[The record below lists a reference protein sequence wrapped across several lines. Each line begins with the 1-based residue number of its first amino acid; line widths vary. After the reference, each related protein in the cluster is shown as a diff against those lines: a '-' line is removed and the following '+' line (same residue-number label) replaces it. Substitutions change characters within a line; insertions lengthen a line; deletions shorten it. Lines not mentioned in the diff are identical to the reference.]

1 MKHRF
6 ILFKLCSCSFH
17 GRHFDILYAPVFS
30 QEIIKYVSEK
40 SKSNYDSRLTSTSSF
55 CILYA

>member
-6 ILFKLCSCSFH
+6 ILFKLCTCSFH
-17 GRHFDILYAPVFS
+17 GRHFDILYTPVFS

-40 SKSNYDSRLTSTSSF
+40 SESN
-55 CILYA
+55 